1 MTSLN
6 DNTKITLCNLKK
18 GTHLTIQER
27 GQIQAY
33 KEMGLSNRQ
42 IAKKLH
48 RAPQTI
54 NNEIKRGW
62 IKTIKQV
69 QKKANGKEYR
79 YYTEQYYAETGQARY
94 ELNKANCG
102 RKPIYWSF
110 PEIVSDLDA
119 LLLGKL
125 DGVKYSPYS
134 AIQKL
139 KKSISTDLIPCERTI
154 YTWIDQGIT
163 KTKNIDLM
171 AKTTR
176 KKNSK
181 SSRFKVKR
189 VLGRSIHERP
199 NYINSRSEIGHFEID
214 TVIGKKNSEDNVL
227 MVLTD
232 RLSRYTMI
240 FRIKDKSADSVN
252 EKLAELKADMG
263 EKTFYQTFKSLT
275 SDNGLEFSR
284 LQEVHNNTYYATP
297 YTPSERGSNENVIRM
312 IRRYIHKGTAI
323 SSYSDDYLQF
333 VEDAI
338 NDYPRKLL
346 GGNSAESVYFCNE
359 FLSLAA

>member
-1 MTSLN
+1 MQ
-6 DNTKITLCNLKK
+6 LKK
-18 GTHLTIQER
+18 GTCLTIQER
-27 GQIQAY
+27 GQIQVY

-54 NNEIKRGW
+54 NNEIKRDW
-62 IKTIKQV
+62 IRTIKQV
-69 QKKANGKEYR
+69 PKKANGKEYR

-110 PEIVSDLDA
+110 LGIVSDLDT

-189 VLGRSIHERP
+189 VLGRSIYEHP
-199 NYINSRSEIGHFEID
+199 DYINSRSEIGHFEID
-214 TVIGKKNSEDNVL
+214 TVIGKKIPK
-227 MVLTD
+227 
-232 RLSRYTMI
+232 TM
-240 FRIKDKSADSVN
+240 S
-252 EKLAELKADMG
+252 
-263 EKTFYQTFKSLT
+263 
-275 SDNGLEFSR
+275 
-284 LQEVHNNTYYATP
+284 
-297 YTPSERGSNENVIRM
+297 
-312 IRRYIHKGTAI
+312 
-323 SSYSDDYLQF
+323 
-333 VEDAI
+333 
-338 NDYPRKLL
+338 
-346 GGNSAESVYFCNE
+346 
-359 FLSLAA
+359 